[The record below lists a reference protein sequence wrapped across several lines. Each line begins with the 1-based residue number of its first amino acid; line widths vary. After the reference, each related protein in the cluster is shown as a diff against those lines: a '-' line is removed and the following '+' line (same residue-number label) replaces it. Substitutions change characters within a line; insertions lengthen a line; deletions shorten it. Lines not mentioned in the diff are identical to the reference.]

1 MSNFG
6 PSSKAPA
13 PEWYFQPI
21 KKTFK
26 IYFSLLFHCITF
38 ILQFYGC
45 KIYFDSKAIYL
56 IKSLL
61 NIINLTK
68 IGAREFLF

>member
-21 KKTFK
+21 KK
-26 IYFSLLFHCITF
+26 LLSTLRFIFHCITF